1 MHKLYA
7 LSICQ
12 FKLPIP
18 RLRSRKHIV
27 RKSVVT
33 WLLKN
38 NRMGQCKKHECFCGP
53 LQPSSAKKR
62 VLGGNFTLTHTH
74 AYIIIWKS
82 THNKG
87 VMKKRQ
93 KNPNFFR
100 SWNKRKEAFHI
111 IYVYVCRRQWYS
123 IAATVAAQARKKKVF
138 IKPTA
143 ERVLKPTADYMRQK
157 ASNGPSIPPKSHAQY
172 QLFSPFP
179 KKIAT
184 TEKSYLPSR
193 GVLSCF
199 A

>member
-1 MHKLYA
+1 MHKHRHT
-7 LSICQ
+7 ICQ

-38 NRMGQCKKHECFCGP
+38 NRKGQCKKHECFCGP

-143 ERVLKPTADYMRQK
+143 ECVLKPTADYMRQK
-157 ASNGPSIPPKSHAQY
+157 ASNGPSIPSQKPSTISVV
-172 QLFSPFP
+172 FPFP
-179 KKIAT
+179 QENRNNRKIIST
-184 TEKSYLPSR
+184 I
-193 GVLSCF
+193 
-199 A
+199 